1 MLALEEIMTE
11 EDEAIEQ
18 AMKNRSEE
26 EKVAAWKRSLNCGS
40 QYYYKIMA
48 AKRLGY
54 TNEMLEKELYAEM
67 NQKEVAD
74 YEDFVRN
81 KRKPIVKKGVEL
93 DYNGDTDVFFS
104 PLASTVL
111 DEFFTDGKN

>member
-1 MLALEEIMTE
+1 MPYKPNVDKILNKIISGEGTSIAEQFLKAQANKQLKNSEKKVYQMT
-11 EDEAIEQ
+11 Q
-18 AMKNRSEE
+18 N
-26 EKVAAWKRSLNCGS
+26 
-40 QYYYKIMA
+40 
-48 AKRLGY
+48 
-54 TNEMLEKELYAEM
+54 EKELYAEM